1 MIKFT
6 IVTITFNAEGV
17 LKRTLDSVLAQHFPH
32 VEHLII
38 DGASTDSTLQIA
50 NDYKSLSDNTH
61 LGHDIRIMSEPD
73 KGIYDAMN
81 KGLRMA
87 TGDYICFLNA
97 GDFFP
102 TPHTLDTIVEK
113 SCLESVASTQ
123 WPAVIYGNTDIV
135 DSHGHF
141 LRHRRLTPPKKLSWR
156 SFRKGMLVC
165 HQAFYA
171 RTDIARHTPYD
182 TRYRFSADVDW
193 CIRVMK
199 EAKRRELQLRYVED
213 VVANYTMEGQTTL
226 HHKESLRER
235 FDVMRSH
242 YGIVVTIVMHLWF
255 VVRQII
261 KK

>member
-1 MIKFT
+1 
-6 IVTITFNAEGV
+6 
-17 LKRTLDSVLAQHFPH
+17 
-32 VEHLII
+32 
-38 DGASTDSTLQIA
+38 
-50 NDYKSLSDNTH
+50 
-61 LGHDIRIMSEPD
+61 
-73 KGIYDAMN
+73 MN

-156 SFRKGMLVC
+156 SFCKGMLVC

>member
-1 MIKFT
+1 MNISLITATYNSAATLRDT
-6 IVTITFNAEGV
+6 IQSVISQTFHDIEY
-17 LKRTLDSVLAQHFPH
+17 
-32 VEHLII
+32 II
-38 DGASTDSTLQIA
+38 VDGGSTDTTVEIIKEYEPVFQ
-50 NDYKSLSDNTH
+50 
-61 LGHDIRIMSEPD
+61 GRMRWVSEPD
-73 KGIYDAMN
+73 NGIYDAMN

>member
-1 MIKFT
+1 MT
-6 IVTITFNAEGV
+6 ISLITATYNSASTIADT
-17 LKRTLDSVLAQHFPH
+17 LKSVLEQTYKDI
-32 VEHLII
+32 EYWII
-38 DGASTDSTLQIA
+38 DGCSKDGTM
-50 NDYKSLSDNTH
+50 
-61 LGHDIRIMSEPD
+61 DILRHYEPMFGGKLHIVSEPD
-73 KGIYDAMN
+73 RGIYDAMN

-156 SFRKGMLVC
+156 SFCKGMLVC